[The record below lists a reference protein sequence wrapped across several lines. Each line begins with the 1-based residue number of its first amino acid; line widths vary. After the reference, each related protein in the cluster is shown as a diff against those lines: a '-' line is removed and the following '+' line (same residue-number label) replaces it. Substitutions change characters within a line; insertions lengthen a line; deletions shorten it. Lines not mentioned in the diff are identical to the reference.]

1 MGHWD
6 AAYQTALGSLVGQQ
20 WVRIMAAGVLGGLV
34 NAALDA
40 KGLALPRVR
49 DGRLELGAIGPL
61 TASVAAAYFVDH
73 GFHTA
78 SLGALCGVSAVR
90 HIRSRV
96 RAAFDTEIRALGEAD
111 GDDDAR
117 G

>member
-1 MGHWD
+1 MWD
-6 AAYQTALGSLVGQQ
+6 WGSTCQEALTGWLAAPGI
-20 WVRIMAAGVLGGLV
+20 RIAAAGLLGGLV

-40 KGLALPRVR
+40 KPLTLPRVR
-49 DGRLELGAIGPL
+49 RGRLELGAVGPL
-61 TASVAAAYFVDH
+61 ISSVAAAYFVDH

-78 SLGALCGVSAVR
+78 FLGALCGVSAVR

-96 RAAFDTEIRALGEAD
+96 RAAFEAEIQSVGRA
-111 GDDDAR
+111 GDEDDVR